1 MAVAI
6 SAGTRPIGTTGPTA
20 TSESSCK
27 SVAIGS
33 KRDGTKRSG
42 DLWAWGE
49 WEPESDLIRK
59 LDRPRSSRNH
69 PRYLWQPYYVPRDD
83 YGGLHN
89 TDPFIFGDCFLYS
102 NCGQV
107 GSSRRGLKHLDQ
119 GSVIAFGSG
128 RKADGDKKW
137 MLDTVL
143 VVRES
148 CDYNPLESH
157 EALEFKVP
165 DAFLKVTDGPLA
177 ADLAQN
183 PEKGGF
189 QLYRG
194 ATRDDPIYEMFSF
207 FPAMPAGGDAGF
219 PRPFISLQDES
230 FNEKGGFQLYRGATR
245 DDPIYEM
252 FSFFPA
258 MPAGGDAGFPRPF
271 ISLQDESFNPR
282 SWQAPKGH
290 GRDRTLKEL
299 RGLWK
304 SLVIQVHD
312 AGLVLGTCADVPLR
326 RAHTGASNDLNPD
339 GNRSTGQVP
348 LRAPGC
354 GRYAQP

>member
-1 MAVAI
+1 MDYKRCFVQFPHPGGEHKPDGSGNI
-6 SAGTRPIGTTGPTA
+6 GWNKTHRNNRPNGH
-20 TSESSCK
+20 
-27 SVAIGS
+27 
-33 KRDGTKRSG
+33 KRKFMQVRGGWIEEDGTKRSG

-230 FNEKGGFQLYRGATR
+230 FN
-245 DDPIYEM
+245 
-252 FSFFPA
+252 
-258 MPAGGDAGFPRPF
+258 
-271 ISLQDESFNPR
+271 PR
-282 SWQAPKGH
+282 SLQAPKGH

>member
-1 MAVAI
+1 MDYKRCFVQFPHPGGEHKPDGSGNI
-6 SAGTRPIGTTGPTA
+6 GWNKTHRNNRPNGH
-20 TSESSCK
+20 
-27 SVAIGS
+27 
-33 KRDGTKRSG
+33 KRKFMQVRGGWIEEDGTKRSG

-230 FNEKGGFQLYRGATR
+230 FN
-245 DDPIYEM
+245 
-252 FSFFPA
+252 
-258 MPAGGDAGFPRPF
+258 
-271 ISLQDESFNPR
+271 PR

>member
-1 MAVAI
+1 MDYKRCFVQFPHP
-6 SAGTRPIGTTGPTA
+6 GG
-20 TSESSCK
+20 EHSSGGWNK
-27 SVAIGS
+27 THRSHKRKFMQIRGDWIE
-33 KRDGTKRSG
+33 RDGTKRSG

-49 WEPESDLIRK
+49 WELESDLIRK

-230 FNEKGGFQLYRGATR
+230 FN
-245 DDPIYEM
+245 
-252 FSFFPA
+252 
-258 MPAGGDAGFPRPF
+258 
-271 ISLQDESFNPR
+271 PR

>member
-1 MAVAI
+1 MDYKRCFVQFPHPGGEHKPDGSGNI
-6 SAGTRPIGTTGPTA
+6 GWNKTHRNNRPNGH
-20 TSESSCK
+20 
-27 SVAIGS
+27 
-33 KRDGTKRSG
+33 KRKFMQVRGGWIEEDGTKRSG

-69 PRYLWQPYYVPRDD
+69 PRYLWQPYYVPKDG
-83 YGGLHN
+83 YQGLHN

-107 GSSRRGLKHLDQ
+107 GLSRRGLKHLDQ

-157 EALEFKVP
+157 EALELKVP

-183 PEKGGF
+183 P
-189 QLYRG
+189 
-194 ATRDDPIYEMFSF
+194 
-207 FPAMPAGGDAGF
+207 
-219 PRPFISLQDES
+219 
-230 FNEKGGFQLYRGATR
+230 EKGGFQLYRGATR